1 MNVITKFNN
10 NQISS
15 SSSPSS
21 LVYYVDLLLLLEL
34 KSLNSMNPP
43 SFLPVGCFLCY
54 PLCVTD
60 SLTSLPPSSF
70 WHPAKNTTKFFTT

>member
-34 KSLNSMNPP
+34 KSLSSMNPP
-43 SFLPVGCFLCY
+43 SFFPLDCFLYC
-54 PLCVTD
+54 PLCVAD
-60 SLTSLPPSSF
+60 SLTSLPASSF
-70 WHPAKNTTKFFTT
+70 WHPATNTTKFFTT